1 MEIIYEKT
9 KGQIPLRLSLGK
21 QNDLNQVV
29 VSSGFSENKGLGWV
43 FSLAGS
49 KTWFWSFLLRNFR
62 EKKKAICEFQKNL
75 TFKAR
80 PSAKHL
86 LTEKWVFFT
95 WRTKSHFHI
104 NSFAPSFWNRG
115 LIAYPPIRSQKLLGD
130 AFRLQFPS
138 RLLSGELHYWS
149 GFDAAK

>member
-1 MEIIYEKT
+1 MKRQRGEFPW
-9 KGQIPLRLSLGK
+9 GPHW
-21 QNDLNQVV
+21 
-29 VSSGFSENKGLGWV
+29 ENKMTSTRLWCPAVLAKTRAWV
-43 FSLAGS
+43 GCSVSRALKRDFGHSYWGI
-49 KTWFWSFLLRNFR
+49 F

-115 LIAYPPIRSQKLLGD
+115 LIAYPKIRSQKLLRD
-130 AFRLQFPS
+130 AFRLQFAS